1 MHKEMLINRQIH
13 ELEQL
18 TLKVFRHPD
27 ATPEDIDNAVQIL
40 IRNPRI
46 PERKL

>member
-1 MHKEMLINRQIH
+1 MHKEMLINRQIE
-13 ELEQL
+13 ELERLAMQ
-18 TLKVFRHPD
+18 VIRHPD
-27 ATPEDIDNAVQIL
+27 ATPEHIDNAVQTL